1 MSTLINDLQVE
12 EFFKLFVVDGFQVLW
27 MKDFVDDRHAITLIW
42 HHNYLKY
49 NTCLSFLN
57 EAKRDIAFARVDDL
71 IVRGYVRGYMAL
83 YLSEEE
89 E

>member
-42 HHNYLKY
+42 HCNGLKY
-49 NTCLSFLN
+49 NTCFSYLN
-57 EAKRDIAFARVDDL
+57 EAKRDIGFARVDDL
-71 IVRGYVRGYMAL
+71 LVRDYVRGYMAL
-83 YLSEEE
+83 DLAEEE